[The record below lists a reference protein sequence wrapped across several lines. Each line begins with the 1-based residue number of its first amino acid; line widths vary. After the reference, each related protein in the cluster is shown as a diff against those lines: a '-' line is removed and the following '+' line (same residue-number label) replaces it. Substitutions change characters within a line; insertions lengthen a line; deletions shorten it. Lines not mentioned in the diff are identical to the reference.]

1 MKEPYQHSGGG
12 SWQAGAAYSRVG
24 KQMES
29 QTITAFLAIGAAII
43 LGFFGNAIFAKYRI
57 PEVLIL
63 VAFGM
68 LIGPDILGTR
78 FKLVT
83 DNTLVSIDQFRDLF
97 LSIALVVILFDGG
110 LSLDIRR
117 VLESARLSL
126 LMSVLTF
133 ILEMSIIA
141 VLVNLISHV
150 DFLICLILGGI
161 VGGTAEAVV
170 IPIASKMRIKEKTK
184 AMLIMESVV
193 TDVLVIV
200 TVIALIKIAQLGEAN
215 AGTFVKELAVKFL
228 VGGVVGLVAGVAW
241 LFVLQKLHNQPLSY
255 MLSVGALFA
264 VAGFVELP
272 QIGSSSVVA
281 ALMFGLA
288 IGNREFVKRKLTSR
302 SLTLP
307 SDEYIQQFSTEITF
321 FVRTFFFVYLGLL
334 FDFQSFTMVHL
345 VLGILMISVIV
356 LSRRMTSLVA
366 WKVGD
371 MDKNDADAV
380 FSMMPKGLAAAV
392 LATLPAAMLAGTP
405 IWESAPA
412 HWKLDVLFVNVVLI
426 VILGTTILT
435 TIMSFMVERKID
447 RTKRAELRSRIYEDA

>member
-1 MKEPYQHSGGG
+1 MEP
-12 SWQAGAAYSRVG
+12 
-24 KQMES
+24 

-78 FKLVT
+78 FGLVT
-83 DNTLVSIDQFRDLF
+83 DKTLRDISQFKDLF
-97 LSIALVVILFDGG
+97 LSMALVIILFDGG
-110 LSLDIRR
+110 LTLDIKT
-117 VLESARLSL
+117 VMESARLSL

-133 ILEMSIIA
+133 ILEMFIIA
-141 VLVNLISHV
+141 TLVFLITHV

-161 VGGTAEAVV
+161 VGGTTEAVV

-200 TVIALIKIAQLGEAN
+200 TVLALIKIAEIGEGSA
-215 AGTFVKELAVKFL
+215 AAFVQDMAVKFL
-228 VGGVVGLVAGVAW
+228 VGGAVGLLAGIGW
-241 LFVLQKLHNQPLSY
+241 LFVLQRLHNQPLSY

-272 QIGSSSVVA
+272 QIGSSSAVA

-288 IGNREFVKRKLTSR
+288 IGNREYIKRRLTSR
-302 SLTLP
+302 TLTLP
-307 SDEYIQQFSTEITF
+307 SDEYLQHFSTEITF

-334 FDFQSFTMVHL
+334 FDFQSFTSVHL
-345 VLGILMISVIV
+345 VLGLLMISVIV
-356 LSRRMTSLVA
+356 LSRRITSLMA
-366 WKVGD
+366 WKIGD

-380 FSMMPKGLAAAV
+380 FSMMPKGLSAAV
-392 LATLPAAMLAGTP
+392 LATYPAAILTGST
-405 IWESAPA
+405 IWEETVA
-412 HWKLDVLFVNVVLI
+412 HSKLDVLFVNVVLI
-426 VILGTTILT
+426 VILGTTILA
-435 TIMSFMVERKID
+435 TIFSFMVEKRIDKTNKDNFRK
-447 RTKRAELRSRIYEDA
+447 RVYQNH

>member
-1 MKEPYQHSGGG
+1 MEP
-12 SWQAGAAYSRVG
+12 
-24 KQMES
+24 

-43 LGFFGNAIFAKYRI
+43 IGFFGNAIFAKYRI

-68 LIGPDILGTR
+68 LIGPDILGSK
-78 FKLVT
+78 FGLVT
-83 DNTLVSIDQFRDLF
+83 DKTLDEVNQFRDIF
-97 LSIALVVILFDGG
+97 LSMALIIILFDGG

-126 LMSVLTF
+126 MMSVLTF
-133 ILEMSIIA
+133 VLEMLIIA
-141 VLVNLISHV
+141 ILASLIMHV
-150 DFLICLILGGI
+150 DFLICLILGGM

-170 IPIASKMRIKEKTK
+170 IPVASRMRIKEKTK
-184 AMLIMESVV
+184 TMLIMETVV

-200 TVIALIKIAQLGEAN
+200 TVITLIKIAQLGEAN
-215 AGTFVKELAVKFL
+215 AGTFVKELAIKFL
-228 VGGVVGLVAGVAW
+228 IGGAVGLAAGIAW

-272 QIGSSSVVA
+272 QIGSSGVVA
-281 ALMFGLA
+281 ALMFGIA
-288 IGNREFVKRKLTSR
+288 IGNREYIKRKLTSR

-321 FVRTFFFVYLGLL
+321 FVKTFFFVYLGLL
-334 FDFQSFTMVHL
+334 FRFDSFTPIHL

-356 LSRRMTSLVA
+356 LSRRMTSLLT

-380 FSMMPKGLAAAV
+380 FSMMPKGLTAAV

-405 IWESAPA
+405 IWDSALA
-412 HWKLDVLFVNVVLI
+412 DWDLDVLFVNVVLI

-435 TIMSFMVERKID
+435 TIMSFLVERGID
-447 RTKRAELRSRIYEDA
+447 RTKREELRKRIYEDQ

>member
-1 MKEPYQHSGGG
+1 MEP
-12 SWQAGAAYSRVG
+12 
-24 KQMES
+24 

-68 LIGPDILGTR
+68 LIGPEVLGSK
-78 FKLVT
+78 FGLVT
-83 DNTLVSIDQFRDLF
+83 HTTLDEVDQFKDIF
-97 LSIALVVILFDGG
+97 LSMALIIILFDAG
-110 LSLDIRR
+110 LSLDIRS
-117 VLESARLSL
+117 VMESARLSL

-133 ILEMSIIA
+133 ILEMLIIA
-141 VLVNLISHV
+141 TLVFLITNI
-150 DFLICLILGGI
+150 DFLVCLILGGI

-170 IPIASKMRIKEKTK
+170 IPVASKMRIKAKTK
-184 AMLIMESVV
+184 SMLIMETVV

-215 AGTFVKELAVKFL
+215 AGTFFKELAIKFL
-228 VGGVVGLVAGVAW
+228 VGGAVGLVVGVAW
-241 LFVLQKLHNQPLSY
+241 LFVLQRLHNQPLSY
-255 MLSVGALFA
+255 MLSVGVLFA
-264 VAGFVELP
+264 VAGLVEIP
-272 QIGSSSVVA
+272 QIGSSSAVA
-281 ALMFGLA
+281 ALTFGLA
-288 IGNREFVKRKLTSR
+288 IGNREYIKRRLTSR

-307 SDEYIQQFSTEITF
+307 SDEYLQHFSTEITF

-334 FDFQSFTMVHL
+334 FDFQSFTEIHL

-356 LSRRMTSLVA
+356 LSRRMTSLLA

-380 FSMMPKGLAAAV
+380 FSLMPKGLTAAV

-405 IWESAPA
+405 IWDAASVD
-412 HWKLDVLFVNVVLI
+412 WQLDVLFLNAILV
-426 VILGTTILT
+426 VILGTTILA
-435 TIMSFMVERKID
+435 TILSFRVERNID
-447 RTKRAELRSRIYEDA
+447 RENKEEFRKRIYQNE